1 MPDFVL
7 TSPDGTKYKVTAPDE
22 AAAYNAFKRATSTP
36 PTDTP
41 TPGVTFDYKEP
52 PIQLEPG
59 EHVLSM
65 NAPKGDV
72 PQPPDDKSEPG
83 IGESAV
89 RGAYQGLTFDAGD
102 RIAALEAASGL
113 PEAPAALGPINT
125 LYNATRLSTGVGRRI
140 AETLAPHIFGQGGAE
155 AYNTEFAKQ
164 RAANDLA
171 RETNPKAYALG
182 QLAGGAMT
190 VPFAPELA
198 PFKAAQA
205 ANALK
210 PVALPAAKVLANA
223 ATAGAGYGA
232 LTGAASAPDL
242 TNLPNVAENAGKGA
256 VTGAVLGPAVAAGV
270 RGVAGVGNIAR
281 KQYLAMTNPQ
291 RLADE
296 IAARKLAAEAAP
308 GQTAIDVAQQ
318 ARDKM
323 AAAQQQAIP
332 QPVTMA
338 DVAGPKV
345 QSLAGTITRDPN
357 EAGSAATKFLEQRHL
372 GADPYNP
379 DAIDTQKARISE
391 ALSDAL
397 GQGRVRQVAED
408 LVDQRAKAAKP
419 LYQAAE
425 IKTIPYDTPGG
436 QALLAALD
444 RIPQKAKNNANRI
457 LSISNEGGNQ
467 VIWKQQGK
475 KLQLV
480 AVPNVR
486 RFNYIKQGLDQS
498 IEREYDKET
507 GRYSPE
513 GKALIEL
520 KNEILSHL
528 DNLVPEYKAARARF
542 RGDTELLNALRQGRR
557 FDRMT
562 HDDVISE
569 QAKLKTGTEREL
581 FRIGASEALRLRVNK
596 SPHSADAVKQIY
608 NSPEEIRKIREIAR
622 DPASFD
628 ALHKFLA
635 QEGGMFKTGAKSIA
649 GSETAA
655 RLAADADA
663 GGEQLARVLTAAAQ
677 AHAGYFWGF
686 MHNVGQML
694 GKINPE
700 HRSAVMEA
708 ARKVVLNPDPQ
719 VVDAFI
725 ARVKVG
731 SKSEADRIAIINAL
745 IKGVPRGAVGL
756 ASTTRMVPP

>member
-1 MPDFVL
+1 MMPDFLL
-7 TSPDGTKYKVTAPDE
+7 TSPDGKKFKVTAPDE
-22 AAAYNAFKRATSTP
+22 AAAYNTFKRATAS
-36 PTDTP
+36 TDTP

-59 EHVLSM
+59 ERVLSM

-83 IGESAV
+83 VGESAV
-89 RGAYQGLTFDAGD
+89 RGAYQGLTFDMGD

-171 RETNPKAYALG
+171 RETNPKSYALG
-182 QLAGGAMT
+182 QLAGGALT
-190 VPFAPELA
+190 VPLAPELA
-198 PFKAAQA
+198 PFRGAE
-205 ANALK
+205 ALS
-210 PVALPAAKVLANA
+210 AGKVLANA

-256 VTGAVLGPAVAAGV
+256 ITGAALGPAVAAGL
-270 RGVAGVGNIAR
+270 RGVAGVGTIAR

-291 RLADE
+291 KLADE
-296 IAARKLAAEAAP
+296 IAARKLTAEAAP

-323 AAAQQQAIP
+323 AAAQQQTIP

-408 LVDQRAKAAKP
+408 LVDQRAKAARP

-425 IKTIPYDTPGG
+425 IKTIPYGTPGG

-444 RIPQKAKNNANRI
+444 RIPQEAKNNANRI

-475 KLQLV
+475 KMQLV

-486 RFNYIKQGLDQS
+486 RFNHIKQGLDQS
-498 IEREYDKET
+498 IEKEFDKET

-513 GKALIEL
+513 GRALIEL
-520 KNEILSHL
+520 KNEILGHL
-528 DNLVPEYKAARARF
+528 DNLVPEYKAARAQF
-542 RGDTELLNALRQGRR
+542 KGDTELLNALRQGRR

-562 HDDVISE
+562 YDDVISE
-569 QAKLKTGTEREL
+569 QAKLKTNAEREL

-596 SPHSADAVKQIY
+596 SPHAADAVKQIY
-608 NSPEEIRKIREIAR
+608 NSPDAIKKIREIAR

-635 QEGGMFKTGAKSIA
+635 QEGGMFKTGAKAIA

-655 RLAADADA
+655 RLAADQDA

-708 ARKVVLNPDPQ
+708 ARRVVLNPDPQ
-719 VVDAFI
+719 AVDAFI

-756 ASTTRMVPP
+756 ASTTRQVPQ

>member
-7 TSPDGTKYKVTAPDE
+7 TSPDGTKFKVTAPDE
-22 AAAYNAFKRATSTP
+22 AAAYNAFKRATAAPPPDDGST
-36 PTDTP
+36 
-41 TPGVTFDYKEP
+41 YKEP

-59 EHVLSM
+59 ERVLSM

-72 PQPPDDKSEPG
+72 PQPPDDKGPG

-155 AYNTEFAKQ
+155 AYNAEFAKQ

-182 QLAGGAMT
+182 QLAGGVLT
-190 VPFAPELA
+190 VPLAPELA
-198 PFKAAQA
+198 PFRGAE
-205 ANALK
+205 ALS
-210 PVALPAAKVLANA
+210 AAKVLANA

-242 TNLPNVAENAGKGA
+242 TNLPNVAENVEKGA
-256 VTGAVLGPAVAAGV
+256 ITGAALGPAVAAGV

-296 IAARKLAAEAAP
+296 IAARTLRADAAP

-332 QPVTMA
+332 QPLTMA

-357 EAGSAATKFLEQRHL
+357 EAGSAATKFLEQRHF

-379 DAIDTQKARISE
+379 DAVDTQKARISQ
-391 ALSDAL
+391 AISDTL
-397 GQGRVRQVAED
+397 GQGRVRQIAED

-425 IKTIPYDTPGG
+425 IKTIPYDTPEGKS
-436 QALLAALD
+436 LLSMLD
-444 RIPQKAKNNANRI
+444 RIPDKAKENANKN
-457 LSISNEGGNQ
+457 LKVSNEGGNQ
-467 VIWKQQGK
+467 VIWQQQGK
-475 KLQLV
+475 EMKLV

-486 RFNYIKQGLDQS
+486 RFNYIKQGLD
-498 IEREYDKET
+498 D
-507 GRYSPE
+507 
-513 GKALIEL
+513 LIEEQYVEKTGKYTPYGQNLIGL
-520 KNEILSHL
+520 KNEILDQL
-528 DNLVPEYKAARARF
+528 DKLVPEYGAARTAF
-542 RGDTELLNALRQGRR
+542 RGPTELINALRQGRR
-557 FDRMT
+557 FHLDD
-562 HDDVISE
+562 HDAVMHEMS
-569 QAKLKTGTEREL
+569 KLKTPAEREL
-581 FRIGASEALRLRVNK
+581 YRIGAAEALRFKVDN
-596 SPHSADAVKQIY
+596 SPHAADAVKQIY
-608 NSPEEIRKIREIAR
+608 NSPEAIRKIREIAP
-622 DPASFD
+622 DPVSWK
-628 ALHKFLA
+628 ALHTLLT

-708 ARKVVLNPDPQ
+708 ARKVVLVPDPQ

-731 SKSEADRIAIINAL
+731 AKSEADRIAIINAL
-745 IKGVPRGAVGL
+745 IKGIPRGAVGL

>member
-22 AAAYNAFKRATSTP
+22 AAAYNAFKRATAAPPADSST
-36 PTDTP
+36 
-41 TPGVTFDYKEP
+41 YKEP

-59 EHVLSM
+59 ERVLSM

-72 PQPPDDKSEPG
+72 PQPPEDKGPG

-89 RGAYQGLTFDAGD
+89 RGAYQGLTFDMGD

-140 AETLAPHIFGQGGAE
+140 AETLAPHIFGQGGTE

-182 QLAGGAMT
+182 QLAGGALT
-190 VPFAPELA
+190 VPLAPELA
-198 PFKAAQA
+198 PFRGAE
-205 ANALK
+205 ALS
-210 PVALPAAKVLANA
+210 AGKVLANA

-242 TNLPNVAENAGKGA
+242 TNLPNVAENAALGA
-256 VTGAVLGPAVAAGV
+256 GTGAALGPAVAAGV
-270 RGVAGVGNIAR
+270 RGVAGVSNIAR

-296 IAARKLAAEAAP
+296 IAARKLAAEAAS

-318 ARDKM
+318 ARDKI

-357 EAGSAATKFLEQRHL
+357 EAGSAATKFLEQRHF

-408 LVDQRAKAAKP
+408 LVDQRAKAARP